1 MDVDTNIEKEPDGGG
16 TIGINQRELYIV
28 VRTAVKDAL
37 MDVLGTVLLLGFA
50 LLFVSIG
57 AQRLFDASST
67 GGSALGGSIVIL
79 GFVLAGAALD
89 LIPSIRALTQ

>member
-1 MDVDTNIEKEPDGGG
+1 MDVDNSNEKKPDGGR

-37 MDVLGTVLLLGFA
+37 MDVLGTVFLLGFA

-57 AQRLFDASST
+57 AQRIFDASST
-67 GGSALGGSIVIL
+67 TGSALGGSIVIL

-89 LIPSIRALTQ
+89 LIPSIRELTQ